1 MTRFTRLQYW
11 QLIVFCLYWFVFFPL
26 IWFLLKPTYF
36 ASSILK
42 TILLALLLLIVY
54 ISIYIL
60 IDNCCCQNK
69 NSTTKPKR
77 FWSKPSSSRGADNPV
92 YGPTTTSKND
102 SDHDDDDVR
111 KDTRVSMPDAVM
123 FENVPRIHK
132 PGLVCHEEPL
142 LDEENKNV
150 RFITSCSLY
159 YDGHDFHDT

>member
-11 QLIVFCLYWFVFFPL
+11 QLLVFCLYWFVFFPL
-26 IWFLLKPTYF
+26 IWFLCKPVYF

-42 TILLALLLLIVY
+42 TILFALLLLIIYY
-54 ISIYIL
+54 IIYLVI
-60 IDNCCCQNK
+60 NKCCCQEDKTSANK
-69 NSTTKPKR
+69 KGFR
-77 FWSKPSSSRGADNPV
+77 SKPTPRRGGADNPV
-92 YGPTTTSKND
+92 YAPTTTSKNED
-102 SDHDDDDVR
+102 ES
-111 KDTRVSMPDAVM
+111 RVSMPDSVIY
-123 FENVPRIHK
+123 ENMPRIHK